1 MNIKAVRNP
10 VGEVTIIQF
19 LLKSNDEDVVV
30 VYIDAEGLLDKGEL
44 SEFSGVERVGF
55 GLPRREYNPS
65 D

>member
-10 VGEVTIIQF
+10 IGEVTIIQF

-44 SEFSGVERVGF
+44 SEFSSVERIGF
-55 GLPRREYNPS
+55 GLPKREYNPS